1 MLAEK
6 LSVRLPK
13 SQTCCRQ
20 PNLSATKLD
29 VRRGPNSRTLKKE
42 KKRKP
47 VAVRC
52 LSAVASRGCQVCFHS
67 SRGARLI
74 CLHRASFALALR
86 GAFRVLLKG
95 SSPLYFE
102 NEALPLAKL
111 SSLLARD
118 DSVNLK

>member
-1 MLAEK
+1 M
-6 LSVRLPK
+6 
-13 SQTCCRQ
+13 
-20 PNLSATKLD
+20 
-29 VRRGPNSRTLKKE
+29 
-42 KKRKP
+42 
-47 VAVRC
+47 
-52 LSAVASRGCQVCFHS
+52 CFHS